1 MSKNVKD
8 YCHLIPMVYNITNEK
23 EIDMMKLLIM
33 CEESNE
39 LENNR

>member
-1 MSKNVKD
+1 
-8 YCHLIPMVYNITNEK
+8 MVYNITNEK